1 LTEKSNIYI
10 DVNSNNICVAMT
22 ENGELAEFYI
32 ESSSQKKLVGN
43 IYKGVVVNV
52 LAGMQAAFVDI
63 GLEKNAFMYVGD
75 MVFDRAELQNHEIEI
90 PEKLSI
96 SQGDE
101 IMVQVVKDEV
111 GTKGA
116 RISCNI
122 SLPGRSVV
130 MTPTLDFLGVSR
142 KITDEKVKQKLIKLV
157 KAHATKGGGYIIRTV
172 APEMSKREIIA
183 EIKQLGALW
192 DTIQARYKK
201 ARPRELIYTEGN
213 LVARMVRDMLNSNVE
228 RIITNS
234 QEVYDTISE
243 HLVKSLAVCAD
254 KLELY
259 KGKTDMFKHYGI
271 RQKIEKLLDR
281 KVWLKSGG
289 YLVIDKT
296 EALTAIDVNS
306 GKYIG
311 NSNQLE
317 DTVFKVNLEAA
328 QEIARQLRLRN
339 IGGIVVIDFIDM
351 ELNEH
356 KHKVLEALEKALQRD
371 RTKCKLLGMTKLGL
385 VELTRKKVRN
395 DISSCIQDECTVCHG
410 SGRILSTFAVADR
423 IRADLMDLFA
433 SMDPPSVT
441 INANPEVMTKLFTGI
456 FSAECETVWS
466 NKRIYIIPDENL
478 LREIYRIQVQKD
490 KILTLPD
497 NARLLY

>member
-1 LTEKSNIYI
+1 MSKKSSIYI
-10 DVNSNNICVAMT
+10 DVNSNNVSVAMT
-22 ENGELAEFYI
+22 EDDELVEFYI

-63 GLEKNAFMYVGD
+63 GLERNAFMYVGD
-75 MVFDRAELQNHEIEI
+75 MIIDRAELQNHEIDI

-96 SQGDE
+96 APGDE

-130 MTPTLDFLGVSR
+130 MTPTLDFFGVSR
-142 KITDEKVKQKLIKLV
+142 KITDEKIKQKLMKIV
-157 KAHATKGGGYIIRTV
+157 KDHAAEGCGYIIRTV
-172 APEMSKREIIA
+172 APEMSKKEIVA
-183 EIKQLGALW
+183 EMKQLSKLW
-192 DTIQARYKK
+192 ESIQERYKK
-201 ARPRELIYTEGN
+201 ARPRELIYTEGD

-228 RIITNS
+228 HIITNS
-234 QEVYDTISE
+234 KEAYNTISE

-259 KGKTDMFKHYGI
+259 TGKIDMFKYYGI
-271 RQKIEKLLDR
+271 RQKIDKLLDR

-289 YLVIDKT
+289 YLIIDKT
-296 EALTAIDVNS
+296 EALTVIDVNS
-306 GKYIG
+306 GKYTG
-311 NSNQLE
+311 ESNLLE

-339 IGGIVVIDFIDM
+339 IGGIVIIDFIDM

-356 KHKVLEALEKALQRD
+356 KQKVLEVLEEALKRD
-371 RTKCKLLGMTKLGL
+371 RTKCKLLGMTQLGL

-395 DISSCIQDECTVCHG
+395 DISSCLQDECTICHG
-410 SGRILSTFAVADR
+410 SGRILSTAAVADK
-423 IRADLMDLFA
+423 IRTDLLDLFA
-433 SMDPPSVT
+433 TMDPPAAT
-441 INANPEVMTKLFTGI
+441 ITVNPDVMAKMFTGI
-456 FSAECETVWS
+456 FSKECETIWAG
-466 NKRIYIIPDENL
+466 KRIYVIPDEHL
-478 LREIYRIQVQKD
+478 LRDVYRIQVHKD
-490 KILTLPD
+490 KILTLPN
-497 NARLLY
+497 NAKLLY